1 MRILQLVHAPR
12 LSGAEIL
19 VKGVAIQHQRGGHE
33 VCMTSLLPQ
42 QDDFADIRAELQA
55 AGVTCMFPEVRHGRV
70 GKLLHLYRVVRR
82 FRPDFIVAHATLA
95 ALYVRLLPVHTP
107 IAWVMHSGVNDFEN
121 GALKQAE
128 RLLSRRARAI
138 IGVSQQ
144 NIDDYMREIGKH
156 PAMVVIPNGV
166 DATLFSEPDDA
177 SAPRIDVHPKQIV
190 QLGRYIEG
198 KSQLDTIRA
207 FERVLQ
213 SEPEARLML
222 CGVVEDVDYHRAVL
236 SLVAQ
241 LGLESKVTVG
251 GPRSDVAAIL
261 RSSRVFAMPSR
272 FEAQSIGFLE
282 ALASGIPVVASR
294 IPSFSFASAFSGVSL
309 VDTTDPDAYGRA
321 LLHALSTPRANRQLA
336 GYTLHDTADRYMTV
350 ARKFVQPLRVST

>member
-12 LSGAEIL
+12 LSGAEVL
-19 VKGVAIQHQRGGHE
+19 VKGLAIHHQRAGHE

-42 QDDFADIRAELQA
+42 QDDFVAIRAELEA
-55 AGVTCMFPEVRHGRV
+55 AGVMCRFPDVRHGRI
-70 GKLLHLYRVVRR
+70 GKLLHLYRVVRE
-82 FRPDFIVAHATLA
+82 FRPDFIIAHATLA

-121 GALKQAE
+121 GALKRAE

-144 NIDDYMREIGKH
+144 NIDDYMREIGRH
-156 PAMVVIPNGV
+156 PSMVVIPNGV
-166 DATLFSEPDDA
+166 DASLFAGHDSSPAPD
-177 SAPRIDVHPKQIV
+177 SAVPSKQIV

-198 KSQLDTIRA
+198 KSQLDTVRA

-213 SEPEARLML
+213 VEPEARLLL
-222 CGVVEDVDYHRAVL
+222 CGVVEELDYHRAVV
-236 SLVAQ
+236 SLVRQ
-241 LGLESKVTVG
+241 LGLESKVSVC
-251 GPRSDVAAIL
+251 GPRSDVAAVL

-282 ALASGIPVVASR
+282 ALASGIPVVANR
-294 IPSFSFASAFSGVSL
+294 IPSFGFASNLAGVNL
-309 VDTTDPDAYGRA
+309 VDTTDVDAYA
-321 LLHALSTPRANRQLA
+321 HALVKALETPRAHRQLA
-336 GYTLHDTADRYMTV
+336 GYTLHDTADRYMSIV
-350 ARKFVQPLRVST
+350 RKFAQPMQVSA

>member
-12 LSGAEIL
+12 LSGAEVL
-19 VKGVAIQHQRGGHE
+19 VKGLAIQHQRGGHE
-33 VCMTSLLPQ
+33 VCITSLLPQ
-42 QDDFADIRAELQA
+42 QDDFVGIRAELEA
-55 AGVTCMFPEVRHGRV
+55 AGVTCLFPTSRHGRV
-70 GKLLHLYRVVRR
+70 GKLLHLYRVVRQ

-144 NIDDYMREIGKH
+144 NIDDYLREIGKH

-166 DATLFSEPDDA
+166 DASLFAEDSNPSVPDTA
-177 SAPRIDVHPKQIV
+177 VPAKQIV

-207 FERVLQ
+207 FERVVQ
-213 SEPEARLML
+213 SEPEARLLL
-222 CGVVEDVDYHRAVL
+222 CGVIEEIPYYEAVV
-236 SLVAQ
+236 SLVHQ
-241 LGLESKVTVG
+241 LGLDSRVTVC
-251 GPRSDVAAIL
+251 GPRLDVAAIL

-294 IPSFSFASAFSGVSL
+294 IPSFGFASGFAGVSL
-309 VDTTDPDAYGRA
+309 VDTADPEAYGRA
-321 LLHALSTPRANRQLA
+321 LLKALDMPRANRQLA
-336 GYTLHDTADRYMTV
+336 GYTLHDTADRYMTI
-350 ARKFVQPLRVST
+350 ARQFVQPLRVST

>member
-1 MRILQLVHAPR
+1 MRILQLIHTPR
-12 LSGAEIL
+12 LSGAEVL
-19 VKGVAIQHQRGGHE
+19 VKGLAIHHQRGGHE
-33 VCMTSLLPQ
+33 VCITSLLPQ
-42 QDDFADIRAELQA
+42 QDDFANIHAELQA
-55 AGVTCMFPEVRHGRV
+55 AGVTCLFPSIHHGKV
-70 GKLLHLYRVVRR
+70 GKLLHLYRVVRQ

-144 NIDDYMREIGKH
+144 NIDDYLREIGEH

-166 DATLFSEPDDA
+166 DASLFAEDNGT
-177 SAPRIDVHPKQIV
+177 SAPDVAVPAKQIV

-198 KSQLDTIRA
+198 KRQVDTIRA
-207 FERVLQ
+207 FERVVQ
-213 SEPEARLML
+213 SEPEASLLL
-222 CGVVEDVDYHRAVL
+222 CGVVEEIPYHEAVL
-236 SLVAQ
+236 SLVHQ
-241 LGLESKVTVG
+241 LGLDSRVTVC

-294 IPSFSFASAFSGVSL
+294 IPSFGFASAFAGVNL
-309 VDTTDPDAYGRA
+309 VDTTDPEVYGRA
-321 LLHALSTPRANRQLA
+321 LLKALDMPRANRQLA
-336 GYTLHDTADRYMTV
+336 GYTLHDTADRYMTI
-350 ARKFVQPLRVST
+350 ARQFVQPLRVSA

>member
-1 MRILQLVHAPR
+1 
-12 LSGAEIL
+12 
-19 VKGVAIQHQRGGHE
+19 
-33 VCMTSLLPQ
+33 MTSLLPQ
-42 QDDFADIRAELQA
+42 QDDFAAIRAELQA
-55 AGVTCMFPEVRHGRV
+55 AGVACLFPEVRYGRA

-121 GALKQAE
+121 GALKRAE

-138 IGVSQQ
+138 IGVTQQ
-144 NIDDYMREIGKH
+144 NLDDYLREIGRH
-156 PAMVVIPNGV
+156 PSMVVIPNGV
-166 DATLFSEPDDA
+166 DASLFAEDNDA
-177 SAPRIDVHPKQIV
+177 SAPDVDVQPKQIV
-190 QLGRYIEG
+190 QLGRYMVG

-213 SEPEARLML
+213 SEPEARLLL
-222 CGVVEDVDYHRAVL
+222 CGVVEDIDYHTAVL
-236 SLVAQ
+236 SLVSQ

-282 ALASGIPVVASR
+282 ALASGIPVVANR
-294 IPSFSFASAFSGVSL
+294 IPSFGFASGFAGVSL
-309 VDTTDPDAYGRA
+309 VDTADPEAYGRA
-321 LLHALSTPRANRQLA
+321 LLNALDTPRANRHLG
-336 GYTLHDTADRYMTV
+336 GYTLHDTADRYMNI
-350 ARKFVQPLRVST
+350 ARQFVRPLRVSA

>member
-12 LSGAEIL
+12 LSGAEVL
-19 VKGVAIQHQRGGHE
+19 VKGLAIHHQRDGHE
-33 VCMTSLLPQ
+33 VCMASLLPQ

-55 AGVTCMFPEVRHGRV
+55 AGVTCMFPAIHHGRV
-70 GKLLHLYRVVRR
+70 GKLLHLYRVVRQ

-121 GALKQAE
+121 GSLKRAE

-144 NIDDYMREIGKH
+144 NIDDYLREIGKH

-166 DATLFSEPDDA
+166 DASQFAGYT
-177 SAPRIDVHPKQIV
+177 DVPAADIEVPAKQIV
-190 QLGRYIEG
+190 QLGRYIEA
-198 KSQLDTIRA
+198 KSHLHTIRA

-213 SEPEARLML
+213 NEPEARLLL
-222 CGVVEDVDYHRAVL
+222 CGVVEDLEYHEAVL
-236 SLVAQ
+236 SLVDR
-241 LGLESKVTVG
+241 LGVTSRVTVC

-282 ALASGIPVVASR
+282 ALASGIPVVANR
-294 IPSFSFASAFSGVSL
+294 IPSFGFANGFSGVRS
-309 VDTTDPDAYGRA
+309 
-321 LLHALSTPRANRQLA
+321 
-336 GYTLHDTADRYMTV
+336 
-350 ARKFVQPLRVST
+350 

>member
-19 VKGVAIQHQRGGHE
+19 VKGVAIQHQRDGHE

-42 QDDFADIRAELQA
+42 QDDFVAIRAELEA
-55 AGVTCMFPEVRHGRV
+55 AGVTCLFPSSRYGRV
-70 GKLLHLYRVVRR
+70 GKLLHLYRVVRQ

-121 GALKQAE
+121 GSLKRAE

-144 NIDDYMREIGKH
+144 NIDDYLREIGKH
-156 PAMVVIPNGV
+156 PAMIVIPNGV
-166 DATLFSEPDDA
+166 DASLFAEDSNP
-177 SAPRIDVHPKQIV
+177 SAPDIAVPAKQIV

-207 FERVLQ
+207 FERVVQ
-213 SEPEARLML
+213 SEPEARLLL
-222 CGVVEDVDYHRAVL
+222 CGVVEDIPYHEAVL
-236 SLVAQ
+236 SLVHQ
-241 LGLESKVTVG
+241 LGLDSRVTVC
-251 GPRSDVAAIL
+251 GPRLDVAAIL
-261 RSSRVFAMPSR
+261 RTSRVFAMPSR

-294 IPSFSFASAFSGVSL
+294 IPSFGFASGFAGVNL
-309 VDTTDPDAYGRA
+309 VDTADPEAYGRA
-321 LLHALSTPRANRQLA
+321 LLRALDMPRAKRQLA
-336 GYTLHDTADRYMTV
+336 GYTLHDTADRYMTI
-350 ARKFVQPLRVST
+350 ARQFVQPLRVSA

>member
-1 MRILQLVHAPR
+1 
-12 LSGAEIL
+12 
-19 VKGVAIQHQRGGHE
+19 
-33 VCMTSLLPQ
+33 MTSLLPQ

-55 AGVTCMFPEVRHGRV
+55 AGVTCLFPEVRYGRV

-82 FRPDFIVAHATLA
+82 FQPDFIVAHATLA

-121 GALKQAE
+121 GALKRAE

-144 NIDDYMREIGKH
+144 NIDDYLREIGRH
-156 PAMVVIPNGV
+156 PSMVVIPNGV
-166 DATLFSEPDDA
+166 DAQLFSGANDACTPDIEA
-177 SAPRIDVHPKQIV
+177 HPKQIV

-207 FERVLQ
+207 FQRVLQ
-213 SEPEARLML
+213 AEPEARLLL
-222 CGVVEDVDYHRAVL
+222 CGVVEDLDYHRAVL
-236 SLVAQ
+236 SLVRE
-241 LGLESKVTVG
+241 LGLESRVTVG

-261 RSSRVFAMPSR
+261 RASRVFAMPSR

-294 IPSFSFASAFSGVSL
+294 IPSFGFASAFAGVDL
-309 VDTTDPDAYGRA
+309 VDTTDPEAYGGA
-321 LLHALSTPRANRQLA
+321 LLSALGTPRANRQLA
-336 GYTLHDTADRYMTV
+336 GYTLHDTADRYMTI
-350 ARKFVQPLRVST
+350 ARKFVQPLQVSA

>member
-1 MRILQLVHAPR
+1 M
-12 LSGAEIL
+12 E
-19 VKGVAIQHQRGGHE
+19 
-33 VCMTSLLPQ
+33 
-42 QDDFADIRAELQA
+42 A
-55 AGVTCMFPEVRHGRV
+55 AGVTCLFPTSRHGRV
-70 GKLLHLYRVVRR
+70 GKLLHLYRVVRQ

-144 NIDDYMREIGKH
+144 NIDDYLREIGKH

-166 DATLFSEPDDA
+166 DASLFAEDNNPSVPDVA
-177 SAPRIDVHPKQIV
+177 VPAKQIV

-207 FERVLQ
+207 FERVVQ
-213 SEPEARLML
+213 SEPDARLLL
-222 CGVVEDVDYHRAVL
+222 CGVIEEVPYYEAVV
-236 SLVAQ
+236 SLVHQ
-241 LGLESKVTVG
+241 LGLESRVTVC
-251 GPRSDVAAIL
+251 GPRLDVAAIL

-282 ALASGIPVVASR
+282 PLASGIPVVASR
-294 IPSFSFASAFSGVSL
+294 IPSFGFASGFAGVSL
-309 VDTTDPDAYGRA
+309 VDTADPEAYGRA
-321 LLHALSTPRANRQLA
+321 LLKALDMPRANRQLA
-336 GYTLHDTADRYMTV
+336 GYTLHDTADRYMTI
-350 ARKFVQPLRVST
+350 ARQFVQPLRVST

>member
-12 LSGAEIL
+12 LSGAEVL
-19 VKGVAIQHQRGGHE
+19 VKGLAIHHQRGGHE

-42 QDDFADIRAELQA
+42 QTDFADIRAELQA
-55 AGVTCMFPEVRHGRV
+55 AGVTCMFPEVRYGRV

-95 ALYVRLLPVHTP
+95 AMYVRLLPVHTP

-121 GALKQAE
+121 GALKRAE
-128 RLLSRRARAI
+128 RLLSRRAQAI

-144 NIDDYMREIGKH
+144 NIDDYLREIGRH
-156 PAMVVIPNGV
+156 PSMVVIPNGV
-166 DATLFSEPDDA
+166 DASQFAEYGDA
-177 SAPRIDVHPKQIV
+177 PAPALQVPAKQIV
-190 QLGRYIEG
+190 QLGRYMDC
-198 KSQLDTIRA
+198 KSQLHTVRA

-213 SEPEARLML
+213 TEPAARLLL
-222 CGVVEDVDYHRAVL
+222 CGVVEDVGYHAAVV
-236 SLVAQ
+236 SLVEQ
-241 LGLESKVTVG
+241 LGLQDKVQVC

-282 ALASGIPVVASR
+282 ALASGIPVVANR
-294 IPSFSFASAFSGVSL
+294 IASFGFATAFGSVSL
-309 VDTTDPDAYGRA
+309 VDTADPDAYGSA
-321 LLHALSTPRANRQLA
+321 LLHALDMPRADRQLS
-336 GYTLHDTADRYMTV
+336 GYTLHDTADRYMTI
-350 ARKFVQPLRVST
+350 ARKFVQPLQVSA

>member
-12 LSGAEIL
+12 LSGAEVL
-19 VKGVAIQHQRGGHE
+19 VKGVAIQHQRAGHE
-33 VCMTSLLPQ
+33 VCIASLLPQ
-42 QDDFADIRAELQA
+42 QDDFVDIRAELQA
-55 AGVTCMFPEVRHGRV
+55 AGVTCLFPKVHYGRI
-70 GKLLHLYRVVRR
+70 GKLLHLYRVVRQ

-144 NIDDYMREIGKH
+144 NIDDYLREIGKH
-156 PAMVVIPNGV
+156 PSMVVIPNGV
-166 DATLFSEPDDA
+166 DASLFAEDHSKATPALEVP
-177 SAPRIDVHPKQIV
+177 PKQIV
-190 QLGRYIEG
+190 QIGRYIEG

-207 FERVLQ
+207 FQRVLEIQ
-213 SEPEARLML
+213 PDARLMF
-222 CGVVEDVDYHRAVL
+222 CGVVEDLDYHAAVVA
-236 SLVAQ
+236 LVRQ
-241 LGLESKVTVG
+241 FGLESRVTVG

-282 ALASGIPVVASR
+282 ALASGIPVVANR
-294 IPSFSFASAFSGVSL
+294 IPSFGFATAFAGVSL
-309 VDTTDPDAYGRA
+309 VDTTDHDAYGRA
-321 LLHALSTPRANRQLA
+321 LLNALDTPRANRQLA
-336 GYTLHDTADRYMTV
+336 GYTLHDTADRYMSI
-350 ARKFVQPLRVST
+350 ARKFAQNLQVSA

>member
-1 MRILQLVHAPR
+1 
-12 LSGAEIL
+12 
-19 VKGVAIQHQRGGHE
+19 
-33 VCMTSLLPQ
+33 
-42 QDDFADIRAELQA
+42 
-55 AGVTCMFPEVRHGRV
+55 V
-70 GKLLHLYRVVRR
+70 GKLLHLYRVVRQ

-121 GALKQAE
+121 GSLKHAE

-144 NIDDYMREIGKH
+144 NIDDYLREIGKH

-166 DATLFSEPDDA
+166 DAAQFSEENDA
-177 SAPRIDVHPKQIV
+177 SDPAIEVASKQIV

-213 SEPEARLML
+213 SEPDARLLL
-222 CGVVEDVDYHRAVL
+222 CGVVEDIAYHDAVV
-236 SLVAQ
+236 SLVNQ
-241 LGLESKVTVG
+241 LGLASRVQVC

-282 ALASGIPVVASR
+282 ALASGIPVVANR
-294 IPSFSFASAFSGVSL
+294 IPSFGFASGFAGVNL
-309 VDTTDPDAYGRA
+309 VDTTDADAYSRA
-321 LLHALSTPRANRQLA
+321 LLGALDTPRADRQLA
-336 GYTLHDTADRYMTV
+336 GYTLHDTADRYMSI
-350 ARKFVQPLRVST
+350 ARKFVQPMRVSA

>member
-12 LSGAEIL
+12 LSGAEVL
-19 VKGVAIQHQRGGHE
+19 VKGLAIHHQRGGHE
-33 VCMTSLLPQ
+33 VCMASLLPQ

-55 AGVTCMFPEVRHGRV
+55 AGVTCIFPETHYGRV

-107 IAWVMHSGVNDFEN
+107 IVWVMHSGVNDFEN

-128 RLLSRRARAI
+128 RLLSRRARAV
-138 IGVSQQ
+138 IGVSQK
-144 NIDDYMREIGKH
+144 NIDEYLREIGNH
-156 PAMVVIPNGV
+156 PALVVIPNGV
-166 DATLFSEPDDA
+166 DASQFAENLDA
-177 SAPRIDVHPKQIV
+177 SAPDTDVPAKQIV

-207 FERVLQ
+207 FARVLQ
-213 SEPEARLML
+213 SEPDARLLL
-222 CGVVEDVDYHRAVL
+222 CGVVEDVAYHDAVV
-236 SLVAQ
+236 SLVNQ
-241 LGLESKVTVG
+241 LGLGNHVTVC

-294 IPSFSFASAFSGVSL
+294 IPSFSFASGFAGVSL
-309 VDTTDPDAYGRA
+309 VDTTDPEAYGRA
-321 LLHALSTPRANRQLA
+321 LLAALSTPRANRQLA
-336 GYTLHDTADRYMTV
+336 GYTLHDTADRYMTI
-350 ARKFVQPLRVST
+350 ARKFVRPLAISV

>member
-12 LSGAEIL
+12 LSGAEVL
-19 VKGVAIQHQRGGHE
+19 VKGLAIQHQRGGHQ
-33 VCMTSLLPQ
+33 VCIASLLPQ
-42 QDDFADIRAELQA
+42 QDDFVGIRAELEA
-55 AGVTCMFPEVRHGRV
+55 AGVTCLFPGTRYGRV
-70 GKLLHLYRVVRR
+70 GKLLHLYRVVRQ

-107 IAWVMHSGVNDFEN
+107 IAWVMHSGVNDFKN
-121 GALKQAE
+121 GVLKQAE

-144 NIDDYMREIGKH
+144 NIDDYLREIGKH

-166 DATLFSEPDDA
+166 DASLFAEDNNTTAPDIA
-177 SAPRIDVHPKQIV
+177 VPAKQIV

-207 FERVLQ
+207 FERVVQ
-213 SEPEARLML
+213 SEPEARLLL
-222 CGVVEDVDYHRAVL
+222 CGVVEDVPYHEAVL
-236 SLVAQ
+236 SLVHQ
-241 LGLESKVTVG
+241 LGLDSRVTVC
-251 GPRSDVAAIL
+251 GPRMDVAAIL

-294 IPSFSFASAFSGVSL
+294 IPSFGFASGFAGVNL
-309 VDTTDPDAYGRA
+309 VDTADPEAYGRA
-321 LLHALSTPRANRQLA
+321 LLRALDMPRAKRQLA
-336 GYTLHDTADRYMTV
+336 GYTLHDTADRYMTI
-350 ARKFVQPLRVST
+350 ARQFVQPLRVST

>member
-12 LSGAEIL
+12 LSGAEVL
-19 VKGVAIQHQRGGHE
+19 VKGVAIHHQRAGHE
-33 VCMTSLLPQ
+33 VCIASLLPQ

-55 AGVTCMFPEVRHGRV
+55 AGVTCMFPTVHYGRV
-70 GKLLHLYRVVRR
+70 GKLLHLYRVVRQ

-121 GALKQAE
+121 GALKRAE
-128 RLLSRRARAI
+128 RLLSRRARAV

-144 NIDDYMREIGKH
+144 NLDDYLREIGRH
-156 PAMVVIPNGV
+156 PSMVVIPNGV
-166 DATLFSEPDDA
+166 DASLFAEDKSVA
-177 SAPRIDVHPKQIV
+177 SLEVGAPAKQIV
-190 QLGRYIEG
+190 QIGRYIEG

-207 FERVLQ
+207 FQRVLQ
-213 SEPEARLML
+213 SEPDAHLL
-222 CGVVEDVDYHRAVL
+222 FCGVLEDLDYHAAVL
-236 SLVAQ
+236 ALVRQ
-241 LGLESKVTVG
+241 FGLESKVTVG

-294 IPSFSFASAFSGVSL
+294 IPSFGFASAFAGVSL

-321 LLHALSTPRANRQLA
+321 LLHALDTPRAKRQLA
-336 GYTLHDTADRYMTV
+336 GYTLHDTADRYMSI
-350 ARKFVQPLRVST
+350 ARKFVQPLRVSA